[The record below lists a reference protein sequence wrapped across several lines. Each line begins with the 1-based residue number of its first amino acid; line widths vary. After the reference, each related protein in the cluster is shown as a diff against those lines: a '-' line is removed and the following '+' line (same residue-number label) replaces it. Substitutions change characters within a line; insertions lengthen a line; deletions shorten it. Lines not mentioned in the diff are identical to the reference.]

1 MTDRDKTISPPGSPP
16 GGPLRRRMSED
27 MTVRGFTPCTQRGY
41 IRQPFTRSGRASWSR
56 ETAHFDPKATCGR

>member
-27 MTVRGFTPCTQRGY
+27 MTVCGFMPCTRAR
-41 IRQPFTRSGRASWSR
+41 IHPPTLHNTGRASWSR
-56 ETAHFDPKATCGR
+56 ETAHFDPKPTRGR